1 MKTHIIDFRWVRPLW
16 THDGSA
22 WAPMPLRLCAQV
34 YPAGQG
40 GGRVVDCCRCKAME
54 HSGSLHVITM
64 ADLAFGNVLPGV
76 TEEQREEAARL
87 FADNLRQEIP
97 DAKIVCIIPDA
108 ASDFDLVAMRSQLM
122 ARFPSVDFLPASI
135 GAVFDWEARPGRKVK
150 DNELLIVADATPEG
164 IQLTPV
170 RAAYDK
176 DVKRIVWERHPGK
189 LVETDAL
196 RNMLREN
203 IKRSRYPAEFAA
215 FPGWNGLA
223 YESGRLTLL
232 CGGRWY
238 ELQEKSA
245 GQFSG
250 LPVDWKK
257 LQPEITALAKGLGKP
272 CAAVLC
278 ATDFFRCTER
288 DDPRICSCS
297 PCIGGFTWA
306 ARQRQDPETV
316 QWYDYLPEL
325 SMEVMRNGRF
335 ELFPLVSKENRRIEP
350 RRGKAVALSIPNRF
364 TLPAGAKIC
373 SFPLFRGNGGTA
385 LRFTAEVHSRAFP
398 LQEKA
403 ECHLK
408 LSYTYGAPKPYQLTF
423 EGSFGTAYTTWRPV
437 PEPDPDMP
445 GAVPSIRRVP
455 FSAKILCDFRPWPE
469 ADDRIDL
476 FQAAIGAL
484 QKRASEP
491 TICEFKQVRIDKDGQ
506 LSIRVK
512 EGNHIIA
519 CNAEF
524 FFEPLPPNIRPGDRV
539 YVQHVISND
548 RLRWRGGVTF
558 SAPLS
563 PHRMQPALDD
573 LLPALLPVVVIKRTL
588 WKGFGPGVLVDCQGR
603 RVFVPEYS
611 YASFL
616 QLDCGTQLYCAILS
630 EHISQS
636 VELGAFLS
644 STLPEMPLKR
654 GCPQKTYVW
663 KRKSSN
669 IYFYPW
675 EFSKLPWILG
685 KIYQHRYR
693 GMGLPAAAFL
703 DKFKKQVDAIL
714 SETHNLE
721 IGDPECMDSIAAW
734 LCIMGAE
741 APRPV
746 MQIVARRMEPSIES
760 GNSLPYD
767 KYLHMLIG
775 DMETKFQRGLFESVC
790 RALGADN
797 IYIRRSAQKVCA
809 NALRNRCLVNRL
821 DCSTA
826 LAVFDAAHGAL
837 KACLNLGNP
846 VEIIKNIIHA
856 CRLLKLMLEFRNSNN
871 TRIVAELCINS
882 KRCAAVLETVKKLS
896 NMLMELGVP
905 DMPRVHVVPAPS
917 AYEGMYVPLYELHSL
932 CSGSLSARV
941 TIEDGFDEDD
951 AEDLYDD
958 D

>member
-22 WAPMPLRLCAQV
+22 CVRMPLRLCAQIR
-34 YPAGQG
+34 PNGQG
-40 GGRVVDCCRCKAME
+40 GGRVVDCCRCGAME
-54 HSGSLHVITM
+54 LSGSLPVITM

-97 DAKIVCIIPDA
+97 DAEIVCIIPDA

-135 GAVFDWEARPGRKVK
+135 GAVFDWVARTGHKVE

-170 RAAYDK
+170 RAVDDK
-176 DVKRIVWERHPGK
+176 DDKDARRTVWERHPGK

-223 YESGRLTLL
+223 YESGWLTLL

-238 ELQEKSA
+238 ELQGKSA

-272 CAAVLC
+272 GAAVLC
-278 ATDFFRCTER
+278 ATDFFRCAVLN
-288 DDPRICSCS
+288 DSRICS
-297 PCIGGFTWA
+297 PCIGGFSWA
-306 ARQRQDPETV
+306 DRQRQDPETV

-335 ELFPLVSKENRRIEP
+335 KLFPLVSKENRRIEP

-437 PEPDPDMP
+437 PEPDPDTP
-445 GAVPSIRRVP
+445 GPTPDIPRLPYGVEQLEDFAFKSKSSPDGTRKNLFETILAALTPLPPQAVEGTYVETRVDRKGMSYIRVAYNGYTLVCHAQEFYEPLPQDIQPDSPVYIARVDSKVLDDGRTVYSGKGVTFTAP
-455 FSAKILCDFRPWPE
+455 LKANRSYEVKEQFLERDGRRIPVRRLSNKFFYPREYGYLPAFFKAVYKHRAGNEGLPPEFTGALQSKIDDALRDANFLAGDYWGAEKILC
-469 ADDRIDL
+469 
-476 FQAAIGAL
+476 AL
-484 QKRASEP
+484 M
-491 TICEFKQVRIDKDGQ
+491 C
-506 LSIRVK
+506 
-512 EGNHIIA
+512 
-519 CNAEF
+519 
-524 FFEPLPPNIRPGDRV
+524 
-539 YVQHVISND
+539 
-548 RLRWRGGVTF
+548 
-558 SAPLS
+558 
-563 PHRMQPALDD
+563 
-573 LLPALLPVVVIKRTL
+573 
-588 WKGFGPGVLVDCQGR
+588 
-603 RVFVPEYS
+603 
-611 YASFL
+611 
-616 QLDCGTQLYCAILS
+616 
-630 EHISQS
+630 
-636 VELGAFLS
+636 
-644 STLPEMPLKR
+644 
-654 GCPQKTYVW
+654 
-663 KRKSSN
+663 
-669 IYFYPW
+669 
-675 EFSKLPWILG
+675 
-685 KIYQHRYR
+685 
-693 GMGLPAAAFL
+693 
-703 DKFKKQVDAIL
+703 
-714 SETHNLE
+714 
-721 IGDPECMDSIAAW
+721 
-734 LCIMGAE
+734 MGAR
-741 APRPV
+741 APKPV
-746 MQIVARRMEPSIES
+746 MQIVSWRVAASVKF

-826 LAVFDAAHGAL
+826 LAVFDAAHRAL
-837 KACLNLGNP
+837 KACLNQENL
-846 VEIIKNIIHA
+846 EETIKNISFA

-905 DMPRVHVVPAPS
+905 EMPGVHVVPAPS
-917 AYEGMYVPLYELHSL
+917 AYEGMYVPLYELHVL
-932 CSGSLSARV
+932 CSGSISARV
-941 TIEDGFDEDD
+941 TIEDGIDEDD
-951 AEDLYDD
+951 ADDLYDD